1 MTRKLHL
8 SIISAALACSA
19 LAQSANEHWVA
30 TWAASMLETAV
41 PAPAPANAAPVAQ
54 GAPAAQAAKPGPIRS
69 FNNQTLRMVVNT
81 SIPGRTLRVELSNTF
96 GKGRLKIGAAHV
108 ALHDK
113 DAAIVPVSDRTLT
126 FGGSPTA
133 VIPAGAVLLSD
144 PVDLAVPAVG
154 DLVISVFLPEDSGPP
169 TQHGTGL
176 HTTYISAAGN
186 FTAQPTFTAERTSN
200 SWFFISG
207 VHVIAPA
214 DTGAIVAFGDS
225 ITDGATSTNDANASW
240 PSVLARRLNAAG
252 MKNVAVINH
261 GISGNRVVRDGTGA
275 NALARFDRDV
285 LAQPGVKYVVIMEGI
300 NDIGQGARA
309 GAPADAAIT
318 AEELI
323 IAYKQMAARAHE
335 RGIKVIG
342 ATLTPYEGAAY
353 YSPAGEV
360 MRSTI
365 NDWIRTSGVFDAYFD
380 FDAVIRDPANP
391 KHFRSEF
398 NIRDNLHPNDTGYQ
412 AMADSIDL
420 SIFK

>member
-1 MTRKLHL
+1 MKFLCVL
-8 SIISAALACSA
+8 SICAAVAG
-19 LAQSANEHWVA
+19 AQSNDQWVA
-30 TWAASMLETAV
+30 TWAASMLETNV
-41 PAPAPANAAPVAQ
+41 PAAPAAAPVAA
-54 GAPAAQAAKPGPIRS
+54 GAPVAAAPKPAPLRS
-69 FNNQTLRMVVNT
+69 FNNQTVRMVVNT

-126 FGGSPTA
+126 FSGSPSA
-133 VIPAGAVLLSD
+133 VIPAGAVILSD
-144 PVDLAVPAVG
+144 PVDLAVSATG
-154 DLVISVFLPEDSGPP
+154 DVVVSVFLPEDSGPP

-176 HTTYISAAGN
+176 HTTYISGAGN
-186 FTAQPTFTAERTSN
+186 FAGQASFTAERTTN
-200 SWFFISG
+200 SWYFLSG
-207 VHVIAPA
+207 IHVLAAA
-214 DTGAIVAFGDS
+214 DTRAVVTFGDS

-240 PSVLARRLNAAG
+240 PSVLARRLQAAG
-252 MKNVAVINH
+252 MKNVAVVNQ

-285 LAQPGVKYVVIMEGI
+285 LAQPGVKWVVIMEGI

-309 GAPADAAIT
+309 GAAADAAIT

-323 IAYKQMAARAHE
+323 AAYRQMAARAHE
-335 RGIKVIG
+335 HGIKVIG

-360 MRSTI
+360 MRSTV
-365 NDWIRTSGVFDAYFD
+365 NDWIRTSGVYDAVFD
-380 FDAVIRDPANP
+380 FDAVTRDPSNP
-391 KHFRSEF
+391 KHFRTEF
-398 NIRDNLHPNDTGYQ
+398 NLRDNLHPNDTGYA

-420 SIFK
+420 SIFR